1 MLFKNEKGELF
12 ADTAAVSESG
22 HKVPGA
28 YLRHLGFGEFSLTV
42 EGLGE
47 VEFDR
52 MRGVPFEGC
61 SGRSHKV
68 YGPAAAVAKLVEC
81 LGLGPNG
88 GPGVAKAES
97 ADGAEKEVA

>member
-1 MLFKNEKGELF
+1 MVPMLFKNEKGELF

-22 HKVPGA
+22 YAVPGA
-28 YLRHLGFGEFSLTV
+28 ELKHIGFGEFTLV
-42 EGLGE
+42 VPGLGE

-68 YGPAAAVAKLVEC
+68 YGPEAAVAKLVES
-81 LGLGPNG
+81 LGIGPK
-88 GPGVAKAES
+88 VVKAES
-97 ADGAEKEVA
+97 AEAAKEVA